1 MLLLLL
7 FPSLLLKFHE
17 IVVGIIVV
25 VVVVVVVVIVSVV
38 ADGES
43 CFDGVVGGAGH
54 LLPTTLGA
62 PSGLVIKCLELI
74 LISFHSRFYFRKMS
88 RGRR

>member
-17 IVVGIIVV
+17 IVVGIIV

-74 LISFHSRFYFRKMS
+74 LISFHSRFYFR
-88 RGRR
+88 GRR

>member
-17 IVVGIIVV
+17 IVVGIIV